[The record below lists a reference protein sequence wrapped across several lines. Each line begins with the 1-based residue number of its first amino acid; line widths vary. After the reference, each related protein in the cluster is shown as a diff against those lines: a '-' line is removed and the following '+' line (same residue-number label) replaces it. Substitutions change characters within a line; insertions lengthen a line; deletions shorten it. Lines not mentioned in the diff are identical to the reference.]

1 MVAAKSTCAGVM
13 MKQLNAIGSSRSR
26 KHTRKQ
32 PDRDG
37 SFHDSGRNAGQDQ
50 GLNHRGVGS
59 FHE

>member
-37 SFHDSGRNAGQDQ
+37 SFHDSGRNAGQD
-50 GLNHRGVGS
+50 RG
-59 FHE
+59 